1 MYWSLEGLSHP
12 PSLTDPLLR
21 CFCFDL
27 GNHTSA
33 PNTEDLGLKV
43 GCAVERQNKKE
54 MSRKKIP
61 EKRGLPGNESAKDG
75 INGEKEKKK

>member
-1 MYWSLEGLSHP
+1 
-12 PSLTDPLLR
+12 
-21 CFCFDL
+21 
-27 GNHTSA
+27 
-33 PNTEDLGLKV
+33 
-43 GCAVERQNKKE
+43 